1 MLACDPRPWLR
12 NAGQTL
18 GLGEGSL
25 GSDTTRLVE
34 QQWIGLVGG
43 LDLPHV
49 ASWMLTGNGLFSLQ
63 LAGTCSDWSFSTL
76 PGGLGSSSI
85 PSSSSFSQSRI
96 FIG

>member
-1 MLACDPRPWLR
+1 MPAWDPRPWLR

-34 QQWIGLVGG
+34 QQWLGLVGG

-63 LAGTCSDWSFSTL
+63 LAGTRETTQRLVILHSARRSGQLLNS
-76 PGGLGSSSI
+76 
-85 PSSSSFSQSRI
+85 
-96 FIG
+96 